1 MGEGED
7 EHESYSMEMDTEGV
21 LIDKNGMKYDMNNY
35 NVSYEEIEQP
45 RYFITVQN
53 MLLRSNNFGEEV
65 VPKRLE
71 LYGYNRIE
79 YLDDIVKISLE

>member
-1 MGEGED
+1 MGED
-7 EHESYSMEMDTEGV
+7 EHESHSMEMETEGV

-45 RYFITVQN
+45 RYYITVQS
-53 MLLRSNNFGEEV
+53 MLLRSNNLGEAV

-71 LYGYNRIE
+71 LYGYNAIE